1 MKAAVYVSP
10 GHLEVKEIFT
20 PRPGPGQVLVRV
32 KYCAICGSDV
42 HRFRDG
48 VMIEGGIMGHE
59 YSGAIA
65 EVGEGVTRWHVGD
78 RVVGGGGTPPAST
91 PPHPSL
97 APRFSYRDYS
107 LALQPPGGF
116 AEYVLLDE
124 WRPLPIPDGVPDEA
138 ACMTEPCSV
147 AVHATRLSGIRLMD
161 RVAVIGAGPIGLLCI
176 QAARAAGA
184 RSIFV
189 SEPVPLRRN
198 AALKM
203 GAAIVIDPLAKDV
216 VREVVTLTDGVGPDV
231 VFETAGAGPSLQQ
244 SLEMVRREGTVVA
257 AGVAWHPVP
266 VTSGDWFGREV
277 RMKAIYGSLPAE
289 WQYSLELMKAGK
301 FNMQP
306 LLTGNA
312 FVPLD
317 NIQEA
322 FEGLL
327 SPKEEIQVIIAS

>member
-1 MKAAVYVSP
+1 MKAAVYVSQ
-10 GHLEVKEIFT
+10 GHLEVREIPT
-20 PRPGPGQVLVRV
+20 PKPGPGQVLVRV
-32 KYCAICGSDV
+32 KYCAICGSDA

-59 YSGAIA
+59 YSGTIVQ
-65 EVGEGVTRWHVGD
+65 VGPGVTRWHEGD
-78 RVVGGGGTPPAST
+78 RVIGGGGTPPPGT

-107 LALQPPGGF
+107 LVMQPPGGF

-124 WRPLPIPDGVPDEA
+124 WRPLSIPDGVSDET
-138 ACMTEPCSV
+138 ACLTEPCSV
-147 AVHATRLSGIRLMD
+147 AVRATRLSGIRLMD

-176 QAARAAGA
+176 QTARAAGA

-189 SEPVPLRRN
+189 SEPVPLRRE

-203 GAAIVIDPLAKDV
+203 GADMVMAPLATDV
-216 VREVVTLTDGVGPDV
+216 VKEMVALTDGIGPDV

-244 SLEMVRREGTVVA
+244 SLEMARRDGTVVA

-277 RMKAIYGSLPAE
+277 RMKAIYGSLPPE
-289 WQYSLELMKAGK
+289 WQYSLEMMKAGK
-301 FNMQP
+301 INIQP
-306 LLTGNA
+306 MLTGNA

-317 NIQEA
+317 DIQAA

-327 SPKEEIQVIIAS
+327 SPKEEIQVIIVS